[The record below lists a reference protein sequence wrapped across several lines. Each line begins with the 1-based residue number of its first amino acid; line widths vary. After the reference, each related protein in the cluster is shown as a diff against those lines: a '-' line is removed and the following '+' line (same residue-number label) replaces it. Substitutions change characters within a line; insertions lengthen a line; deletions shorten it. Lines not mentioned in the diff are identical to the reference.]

1 MAHPPADKFA
11 FENFEFDPAR
21 RVLLKDGERIALNS
35 KGLDLL
41 QVLVQNHG
49 EVLTKDELMDRVW
62 PGQFVEEN
70 NLTVQMS
77 ALRKAL
83 GDAKGKQELV
93 ITVPGRGYSFAAA
106 VRRIS
111 PEISALA
118 IAASNGAAS
127 SGEISAEGLIGR
139 QRELNEIAT
148 RFLKDGQRLVTLTG
162 AGGSG
167 KSRLA
172 EAAGQAMAGTFR
184 DGVFFV
190 PLADLRDPDQFPETF
205 AEALKIVSAGAEPHL
220 DLIAE
225 YLAERSALVI
235 LDNFEQI
242 LPAAGHL
249 KKILEACPRLSIIV
263 TSRIPLQLRNECELK
278 IEPLDLPPAGIH
290 IPAEELIGYPAVQ
303 LFLVRSRE
311 AKPSF
316 VADEHTIVPAAEIC
330 RRLDGLPLAIELAA
344 ARVKLL
350 SVPAILSRIENSLKL
365 LTGGSKGSPDRQQ
378 TMRAAVK
385 WSFDLLGDDEKLL
398 FARLSVFEG
407 GFTVE
412 AAEEIA
418 AGSEELP
425 VLDMITGLLESNL
438 LTSKDQPDGSVRLR
452 MLEVVREFAVDQLG
466 SGDESSLI
474 RGRHAGYFRTFS
486 ETAEPHLLSE
496 RSVEWLE
503 KLEGEHDNML
513 SAIAWSL
520 DNDPASAAVM
530 AAALRYFWSGRG
542 YFSRGLQMLGAALER
557 SGDLPLDIRFK
568 LQNGIGQLSR
578 NRGDYET
585 AEKVYEESLA
595 AAAAEPD
602 LRQMIVAHHGLAAI
616 ATRRGDFRSAR
627 KYNNEVLKISRK
639 TSDDIGSAIA
649 LASLAD
655 LALAES
661 DSDTAR
667 PLIEES
673 LEVAR
678 KHGHKQL
685 LMTNLV
691 NLGLVDFADSE
702 FDRAH
707 AHFSEA
713 LDIAQA
719 LGSKTIASCS
729 LDGLGALAAEAR
741 QYERGAF
748 LAGAADEMRRSVGY
762 EIEPAERIFCEL
774 YTEKLREAL
783 GHERYTKA
791 FERGATLTLHDA
803 ALLGESPMPAL
814 SGEVPKLQTDIDSE
828 IIIESRSFS
837 RIILEEEIE
846 DL

>member
-11 FENFEFDPAR
+11 FENFELDPAR
-21 RVLLKDGERIALNS
+21 RVLLKAGERIALNS

-41 QVLVQNHG
+41 QVLVENFG
-49 EVLTKDELMDRVW
+49 EVLTKDELMDKVW

-93 ITVPGRGYSFAAA
+93 VTVPGRGYSFAAK

-111 PEISALA
+111 SEISALA
-118 IAASNGAAS
+118 KTLSNGTAS
-127 SGEISAEGLIGR
+127 SADVSADGLIGR
-139 QRELNEIAT
+139 QRELNDIAE
-148 RFLKDGQRLVTLTG
+148 RFLKDSRRLVTLTG

-167 KSRLA
+167 KTRLA
-172 EAAGQAMAGTFR
+172 ETAGRALSDTFG

-190 PLADLRDPDQFPETF
+190 PLADLRDPDRFPETF

-242 LPAAGHL
+242 LPAAAYV
-249 KKILEACPRLSIIV
+249 KKILAACPQLRIIV
-263 TSRIPLQLRNECELK
+263 TSRTPLQLRDESELK
-278 IEPLDLPPAGIH
+278 IEPLGLPPAGIH
-290 IPAEELIGYPAVQ
+290 IPPEELIGYPAVQ
-303 LFLVRSRE
+303 LFLVRARE

-316 VADEHTIVPAAEIC
+316 AGDANTAAAVAAIC

-412 AAEEIA
+412 AAEDIA
-418 AGSEELP
+418 AGAEELS
-425 VLDMITGLLESNL
+425 VLDIITTLLECNL
-438 LTSKDQPDGSVRLR
+438 LTSKDQPDGSVRMR
-452 MLEVVREFAVDQLG
+452 MLEVVREFAVDQLE
-466 SGDESSLI
+466 SGDEANPI
-474 RGRHAGYFRTFS
+474 RRRHAGYFREFS
-486 ETAEPHLLSE
+486 ETAEPHVLGD
-496 RSVEWLE
+496 RSIEWLE
-503 KLEGEHDNML
+503 KLESEHDNML

-520 DNDPASAAVM
+520 ENDPAAAAVM
-530 AAALRYFWSGRG
+530 ASALRYFWSGRG
-542 YFSRGLQMLGAALER
+542 YFSRGLQVLGAVLEQ
-557 SGDLPLDIRFK
+557 SSDLPLEIRFK
-568 LQNGIGQLSR
+568 LQNGIGQLAR
-578 NRGDYET
+578 NSGDYET
-585 AEKVYEESLA
+585 AQKVYEESLE

-602 LRQMIVAHHGLAAI
+602 MRQMIVAHHGLAAI

-639 TSDDIGSAIA
+639 TNDDLGAAIA

-673 LEVAR
+673 LEVSR
-678 KHGHKQL
+678 KHGQKQL

-691 NLGLVDFADSE
+691 NLGMVDFADSKFE
-702 FDRAH
+702 HAY

-729 LDGLGALAAEAR
+729 LDGLGALAAETG

-783 GHERYTKA
+783 GHENFTKA
-791 FERGATLTLHDA
+791 FKRGTTLTLHDA
-803 ALLGESPMPAL
+803 ALLGDSSIRTIP
-814 SGEVPKLQTDIDSE
+814 GRVPKRQTDIDSE

-846 DL
+846 DA